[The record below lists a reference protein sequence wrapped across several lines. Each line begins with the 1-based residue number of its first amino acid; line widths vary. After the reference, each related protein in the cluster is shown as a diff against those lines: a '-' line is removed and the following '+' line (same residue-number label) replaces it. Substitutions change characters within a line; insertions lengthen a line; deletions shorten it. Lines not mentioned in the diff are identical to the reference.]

1 LSQGVLRSEAGYSLI
16 EMMGV
21 VGIVAILGSM
31 SAWQIASTRPGYQTD
46 GAMRVVMAELNA
58 ARDTAVSQRRE
69 VRVDFDGVDTL
80 TVTRIEE
87 PSGETELRRVQFEA
101 GVEFGFVDGA
111 GDTPDGFGLDAPD
124 TIRFNSDGMVIN
136 ANGDPVNHSLFLL
149 RPGAPES
156 LRAVTVLGSTG
167 RVRAY
172 RWYGDDKWSRI

>member
-1 LSQGVLRSEAGYSLI
+1 MSRSEAGYSLI

-21 VGIVAILGSM
+21 VGIIGILGSM
-31 SAWQIASTRPGYQTD
+31 AAMQMASARPGYQAD

-80 TVTRIEE
+80 TVTRVEV

-101 GVEFGFVDGA
+101 GIEFGFVDGA
-111 GDTPDGFGLDAPD
+111 GDTPDGFGLDAP
-124 TIRFNSDGMVIN
+124 TSIRFNSEGMAIN
-136 ANGDPVNHSLFLL
+136 ANGDPLNHSIFLL

-172 RWYGDDKWSRI
+172 RWYGSDDWSRI